1 LWESSPHESLIAYEV
16 AAMIYAYAGI
26 ALILFLMS
34 FKICNEWDRHV
45 VFTLGRFTK
54 VTRPGLYLLV
64 PFLQSVKRVV
74 DTRIITYTVPLQK
87 GLTKDNIPV
96 EVDAIVFYKVNDVK
110 ASVLNVDDYHR
121 ATQLS
126 VRSAIRDMV
135 GKSQLDE
142 LLSERDKIGDIV
154 REHTSELVTQWGLLI
169 VTVEI
174 KDVIVSK
181 ELEDA
186 IAREPAAEREKRA
199 RLLLAQAE
207 ELAADAIV
215 RASHKYANDPVA
227 LQLRSMNML
236 YEMCMEGK
244 STMVFVPTTNTGN
257 GMPSIIGMESVK
269 GMIEQHQPRELKIE
283 TQPEPLEFPN

>member
-1 LWESSPHESLIAYEV
+1 
-16 AAMIYAYAGI
+16 MIYIYIGI
-26 ALILFLMS
+26 ASILFLMS
-34 FKICNEWDRHV
+34 VKICNEWDRHV

-54 VTRPGLYLLV
+54 VVKPGLHFLI

-74 DTRIITYTVPLQK
+74 DTRIITYMVPLQK

-96 EVDAIVFYKVNDVK
+96 EVDAIVFYKVDDVR

-135 GKSQLDE
+135 GKSTLDE

-207 ELAADAIV
+207 EMAADAIV
-215 RASHKYANDPVA
+215 RASHKYAHDPVA

-257 GMPSIIGMESVK
+257 GMPSIIGIESMK
-269 GMIEQHQPRELKIE
+269 GMIERHQAHELKPE
-283 TQPEPLEFPN
+283 VQPEPLEFPK

>member
-1 LWESSPHESLIAYEV
+1 MFFGV
-16 AAMIYAYAGI
+16 
-26 ALILFLMS
+26 
-34 FKICNEWDRHV
+34 CDQWDRHV
-45 VFTLGRFTK
+45 LFTLGRFTRAIK
-54 VTRPGLYLLV
+54 PGLYFYI
-64 PFLQSVKRVV
+64 PFIQGVKRIV
-74 DTRIITYTVPLQK
+74 DTRIITYIVPLQK

-96 EVDAIVFYKVNDVK
+96 EVDAIVFYKVSNVA
-110 ASVLNVDDYHR
+110 ASVLNVDDYHM

-135 GKSQLDE
+135 GRSTLDE

-154 REHTSELVTQWGLLI
+154 REHTAELVTQWGVLI

-199 RLLLAQAE
+199 RILLAQSE
-207 ELAADAIV
+207 ELAADSIV
-215 RASHKYANDPVA
+215 KASAKYAHDPVA

-244 STMVFVPTTNTGN
+244 STMVFVPTVNTGN
-257 GMPSIIGMESVK
+257 GMPSIIGMESIK
-269 GMIEQHQPRELKIE
+269 GMIEQNEASGLIQG
-283 TQPEPLEFPN
+283 TSPNKLDVTESP

>member
-1 LWESSPHESLIAYEV
+1 MLYT
-16 AAMIYAYAGI
+16 GI
-26 ALILFLMS
+26 ALIVLILMS
-34 FKICNEWDRHV
+34 VRICNEWDRHV

-54 VTRPGLYLLV
+54 VAKPGLYLLV

-96 EVDAIVFYKVNDVK
+96 EVDAIVFYKVDDVR

-135 GKSQLDE
+135 GKSKLDE

-215 RASHKYANDPVA
+215 RASHKYAHDPVA

-244 STMVFVPTTNTGN
+244 STMVFVPTTDTGN

-269 GMIEQHQPRELKIE
+269 GMIEQNHGREFRPEVRSEAIE
-283 TQPEPLEFPN
+283 LPD

>member
-1 LWESSPHESLIAYEV
+1 
-16 AAMIYAYAGI
+16 
-26 ALILFLMS
+26 MS
-34 FKICNEWDRHV
+34 EIHPRRNIVKENTMFFGVCDQWDRHV
-45 VFTLGRFTK
+45 MFTLGRFTK
-54 VTRPGLYLLV
+54 VVEPGLYFYV
-64 PFLQSVKRVV
+64 PFFQGIKRVV

-87 GLTKDNIPV
+87 GLTRDNIPV
-96 EVDAIVFYKVNDVK
+96 EVDAIVFYKVSNVK
-110 ASVLNVDDYHR
+110 DSVLKVDDYHT

-135 GKSQLDE
+135 GKSTLDE

-154 REHTSELVTQWGLLI
+154 REHTAELVSQWGVLI

-186 IAREPAAEREKRA
+186 ISREAAAEREKRA
-199 RLLLAQAE
+199 RILLASSE
-207 ELAADAIV
+207 ELAADSII
-215 RASHKYANDPVA
+215 RASEKYARDPVA

-244 STMVFVPTTNTGN
+244 STMVFIPTANTGSSV
-257 GMPSIIGMESVK
+257 PSIIGIESIKNMV
-269 GMIEQHQPRELKIE
+269 EQEK
-283 TQPEPLEFPN
+283 NKC

>member
-1 LWESSPHESLIAYEV
+1 
-16 AAMIYAYAGI
+16 MIYFLAILAI
-26 ALILFLMS
+26 LALLSL
-34 FKICNEWDRHV
+34 KTCKEWDRHII
-45 VFTLGRFTK
+45 FTLGRFTAVSK
-54 VTRPGLYLLV
+54 PGPY
-64 PFLQSVKRVV
+64 FLIPGIQTVQRVV
-74 DTRIITYTVPLQK
+74 DTRIITYSVPLQK

-96 EVDAIVFYKVNDVK
+96 DVDAIVFYKVNDVK
-110 ASVLNVDDYHR
+110 AAVLRVDDYHR
-121 ATQLS
+121 ATQLA

-135 GKSQLDE
+135 GKSTLDE
-142 LLSERDKIGDIV
+142 LLSERDKIGQII

-174 KDVIVSK
+174 KDVIVAK

-199 RLLLAQAE
+199 RLLLADAE

-215 RASHKYANDPVA
+215 RAAHKYAHDPVA

-244 STMVFVPTTNTGN
+244 STMVFVPTTDTGN

-269 GMIEQHQPRELKIE
+269 RMLEQDQTNHE
-283 TQPEPLEFPN
+283 

>member
-1 LWESSPHESLIAYEV
+1 MFFGV
-16 AAMIYAYAGI
+16 
-26 ALILFLMS
+26 
-34 FKICNEWDRHV
+34 CNQWDRHV
-45 VFTLGRFTK
+45 LFTLGRFTR
-54 VTRPGLYLLV
+54 VIEPGLYFYI
-64 PFLQSVKRVV
+64 PFVQGVKRVV

-96 EVDAIVFYKVNDVK
+96 EVDAIVFYKVANVE
-110 ASVLNVDDYHR
+110 ASVLKVDDYHI
-121 ATQLS
+121 ATQLA

-135 GKSQLDE
+135 GKSKLDE
-142 LLSERDKIGDIV
+142 LLSERDEIGDIV
-154 REHTSELVTQWGLLI
+154 REHTSELVTQWGVLI

-199 RLLLAQAE
+199 RILLAQSE
-207 ELAADAIV
+207 ELAADSIV
-215 RASHKYANDPVA
+215 KASAKYAHDPVA

-244 STMVFVPTTNTGN
+244 STMVFVPTANTGN
-257 GMPSIIGMESVK
+257 GMPSIIGMESIK
-269 GMIEQHQPRELKIE
+269 GMIEQNEVSGLIQGKPPHNPDAKDRI
-283 TQPEPLEFPN
+283 

>member
-1 LWESSPHESLIAYEV
+1 MFFGV
-16 AAMIYAYAGI
+16 
-26 ALILFLMS
+26 
-34 FKICNEWDRHV
+34 CNQWDRHV
-45 VFTLGRFTK
+45 LFTLGRFTR
-54 VTRPGLYLLV
+54 VIEPGLYFYIPLV
-64 PFLQSVKRVV
+64 QGVKRVV

-96 EVDAIVFYKVNDVK
+96 EVDAIVFYKVANVE
-110 ASVLNVDDYHR
+110 ASVLKVDDYHI
-121 ATQLS
+121 ATQLA

-135 GKSQLDE
+135 GKSKLDE

-154 REHTSELVTQWGLLI
+154 REHTSELVTQWGVLI

-199 RLLLAQAE
+199 RILLAQSE
-207 ELAADAIV
+207 ELAADSIV
-215 RASHKYANDPVA
+215 KASAKYAHDPVA

-244 STMVFVPTTNTGN
+244 STMVFVPTANTGN
-257 GMPSIIGMESVK
+257 GMPSIIGMESIK
-269 GMIEQHQPRELKIE
+269 GMIEQNEVSGLIQGKPPHNPDAKDRI
-283 TQPEPLEFPN
+283 

>member
-1 LWESSPHESLIAYEV
+1 
-16 AAMIYAYAGI
+16 MFFG
-26 ALILFLMS
+26 
-34 FKICNEWDRHV
+34 ICNQWDRHV
-45 VFTLGRFTK
+45 LFTLGKFTK
-54 VTRPGLYLLV
+54 IIEPGLYFHI
-64 PFLQSVKRVV
+64 PFLQGIKRIV
-74 DTRIITYTVPLQK
+74 DIRIVTYTVPLQK

-96 EVDAIVFYKVNDVK
+96 EVDAIVFYKVTNVK
-110 ASVLNVDDYHR
+110 DAVLNVDDYHK

-135 GKSQLDE
+135 GKSTLDE
-142 LLSERDKIGDIV
+142 LLSQRDKIGDIV
-154 REHTSELVTQWGLLI
+154 REHTSELVTQWGVLI

-181 ELEDA
+181 ELEDS

-199 RLLLAQAE
+199 RILLAKSE

-215 RASHKYANDPVA
+215 NASTKYASDPVA

-244 STMVFVPTTNTGN
+244 STMVFVPTVNTGN
-257 GMPSIIGMESVK
+257 GMPSIIGIEGIQSLLVQNKVSESK
-269 GMIEQHQPRELKIE
+269 QEKSPDNLAQESDE
-283 TQPEPLEFPN
+283 N

>member
-1 LWESSPHESLIAYEV
+1 MFFGV
-16 AAMIYAYAGI
+16 
-26 ALILFLMS
+26 
-34 FKICNEWDRHV
+34 CDQWDRHIL
-45 VFTLGRFTK
+45 FTLGRFTR
-54 VTRPGLYLLV
+54 VVEPGLYFYI
-64 PFLQSVKRVV
+64 PFLQGIKRVV

-96 EVDAIVFYKVNDVK
+96 EVDAIVFYKVSDVK
-110 ASVLNVDDYHR
+110 NSVLNVDDYHN

-135 GKSQLDE
+135 GKSTLDE

-154 REHTSELVTQWGLLI
+154 REHTAELVTQWGVLI

-186 IAREPAAEREKRA
+186 ISREAAAEREKRA
-199 RLLLAQAE
+199 RILLASAE
-207 ELAADAIV
+207 ELAADSLV
-215 RASHKYANDPVA
+215 RASEKYAHDPVA

-236 YEMCMEGK
+236 YEMCIEGK

-257 GMPSIIGMESVK
+257 GMPGIIGIESIK
-269 GMIEQHQPRELKIE
+269 NMIEPQEEKPS
-283 TQPEPLEFPN
+283 T

>member
-1 LWESSPHESLIAYEV
+1 MFFGV
-16 AAMIYAYAGI
+16 
-26 ALILFLMS
+26 
-34 FKICNEWDRHV
+34 CDQWDRHV
-45 VFTLGRFTK
+45 LFTLGRFTR
-54 VTRPGLYLLV
+54 VIEPGLYFYI
-64 PFLQSVKRVV
+64 PFVQGVKRVV

-96 EVDAIVFYKVNDVK
+96 EVDAIVFYKVANVE
-110 ASVLNVDDYHR
+110 ASVLKVDDYHM
-121 ATQLS
+121 ATQLA

-135 GKSQLDE
+135 GKSKLDE

-154 REHTSELVTQWGLLI
+154 REHTSELVTQWGVLI

-199 RLLLAQAE
+199 RILLAQSE
-207 ELAADAIV
+207 ELAADSIV
-215 RASHKYANDPVA
+215 KASAKYAHDPVA

-244 STMVFVPTTNTGN
+244 STMVFVPTANTGN
-257 GMPSIIGMESVK
+257 GMPSIIGMESIK
-269 GMIEQHQPRELKIE
+269 GMIEQNEVSGLIQGTPPHS
-283 TQPEPLEFPN
+283 PEAKD

>member
-1 LWESSPHESLIAYEV
+1 MFFGV
-16 AAMIYAYAGI
+16 
-26 ALILFLMS
+26 
-34 FKICNEWDRHV
+34 CDQWDRHV
-45 VFTLGRFTK
+45 LFTLGRFTR
-54 VTRPGLYLLV
+54 VIEPGLYFYI
-64 PFLQSVKRVV
+64 PFVQGVKRVV

-96 EVDAIVFYKVNDVK
+96 EVDAIVFYKVANVE
-110 ASVLNVDDYHR
+110 ASVLKVDDYHM

-135 GKSQLDE
+135 GKSKLDE

-154 REHTSELVTQWGLLI
+154 REHTSELVTQWGVLI

-199 RLLLAQAE
+199 RILLAQSE
-207 ELAADAIV
+207 ELAADSIV
-215 RASHKYANDPVA
+215 KASAKYANDPVA

-244 STMVFVPTTNTGN
+244 STMVFVPTVNTGN
-257 GMPSIIGMESVK
+257 GMPSIIGMESIK
-269 GMIEQHQPRELKIE
+269 GMIEQNEVSGLIQGKPLKN
-283 TQPEPLEFPN
+283 PNAVVD